1 MFEAERKAATLSY
14 NLLVIF
20 SIFTI
25 LQTLFH
31 LAVSGV
37 QVQVQELLGDGDIL
51 DSSHG
56 VVTTTVQDDW
66 LWGNIDEKILLLETV
81 PRPNLPRVWRCIFTL
96 EESSNLT
103 KLLKVASLVVLVS
116 LGLKYIPRLSNS

>member
-1 MFEAERKAATLSY
+1 MFEAERKAATPSY

-66 LWGNIDEKILLLETV
+66 LWGNIDEKILLFEIV
-81 PRPNLPRVWRCIFTL
+81 PPYRGCGD
-96 EESSNLT
+96 
-103 KLLKVASLVVLVS
+103 VS
-116 LGLKYIPRLSNS
+116 LL

>member
-66 LWGNIDEKILLLETV
+66 LWGNE
-81 PRPNLPRVWRCIFTL
+81 
-96 EESSNLT
+96 
-103 KLLKVASLVVLVS
+103 
-116 LGLKYIPRLSNS
+116 